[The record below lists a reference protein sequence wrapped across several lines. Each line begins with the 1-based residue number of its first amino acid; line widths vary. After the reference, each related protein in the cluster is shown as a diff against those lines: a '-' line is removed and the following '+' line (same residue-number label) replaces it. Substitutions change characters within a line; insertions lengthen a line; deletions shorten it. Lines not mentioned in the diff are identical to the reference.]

1 MKAFYG
7 AGIKF
12 GIDIGSFRICICSGE
27 NIILEEASC
36 AAVDDETGEIAG
48 FGTDALIRIHS
59 AQTGNC
65 HLVWAIKNGIMT
77 DYEITKEM
85 LRYFINKATK
95 KSVSR
100 PNVMISIPC
109 GLGSVVKH
117 ALIDAAR
124 HAGVQNVSLIAA
136 PVAAAIGVGQVIDL
150 PDTVLSVVIRENM
163 TDCGMYACGG
173 TVYEKSTS
181 FGSHTVDLEICK
193 FLEKKHHL
201 MIIPEQAEQLKSE
214 WASAVRGGEEKIT
227 VRGRRKED
235 GVEIIVEVGEHE
247 LEAVIQKAIMPVVK
261 LIKDMFCHLTP
272 EMADDLIHNGLLLT
286 GDSMQLANFSEWIS
300 KQIGIPVFI
309 PKEPENVVAIG
320 CYKAIDRVG
329 DLSLLVS
336 RGDEYYGGF

>member
-12 GIDIGSFRICICSGE
+12 GIDIGSFRIRICSGE

-150 PDTVLSVVIRENM
+150 PDTVLSVVIGENM

-173 TVYEKSTS
+173 TVCEKSAS
-181 FGSHTVDLEICK
+181 FGSHTVDLEICR

-227 VRGRRKED
+227 IRGRRKED

-309 PKEPENVVAIG
+309 PKEPENVVVIG